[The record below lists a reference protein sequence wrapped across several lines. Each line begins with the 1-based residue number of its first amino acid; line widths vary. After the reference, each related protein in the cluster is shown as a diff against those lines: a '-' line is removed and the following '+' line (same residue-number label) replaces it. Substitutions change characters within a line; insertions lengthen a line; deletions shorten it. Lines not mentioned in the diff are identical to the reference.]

1 MLKEMAIIL
10 AGGALFT
17 FTAVGILLLALVF

>member
-10 AGGALFT
+10 AGGALFAT
-17 FTAVGILLLALVF
+17 VAVVIMFLALVF

>member
-10 AGGALFT
+10 AGGSLFAT
-17 FTAVGILLLALVF
+17 VAVVIMFLALVF